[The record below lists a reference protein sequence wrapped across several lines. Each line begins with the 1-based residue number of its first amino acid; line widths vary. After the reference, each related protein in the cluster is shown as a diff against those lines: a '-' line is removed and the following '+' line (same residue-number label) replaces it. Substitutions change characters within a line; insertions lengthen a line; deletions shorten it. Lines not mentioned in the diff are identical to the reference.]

1 MKLQEFKI
9 TNDDNLYRIGKIT
22 PIELLA
28 SSTLIG
34 GENLNMTMD
43 LFKFAL
49 EHAEVKLGEKWFP
62 VKAKDAEVYSPNGI
76 ENNMLALNEIAKY
89 IFKEAIVKS
98 FTKSNE

>member
-1 MKLQEFKI
+1 MKLHEFKI

-43 LFKFAL
+43 LFKF
-49 EHAEVKLGEKWFP
+49 GTRR
-62 VKAKDAEVYSPNGI
+62 S
-76 ENNMLALNEIAKY
+76 
-89 IFKEAIVKS
+89 
-98 FTKSNE
+98 